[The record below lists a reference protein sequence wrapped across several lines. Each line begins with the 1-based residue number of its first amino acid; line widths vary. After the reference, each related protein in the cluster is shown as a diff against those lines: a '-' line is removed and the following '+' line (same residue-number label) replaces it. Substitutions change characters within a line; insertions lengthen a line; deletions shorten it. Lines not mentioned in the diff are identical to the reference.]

1 MLTSS
6 VVGIRETDTSAIE
19 RKIPHNLQM
28 DCEFAIRQNVLGMW
42 FDYKAEVAST
52 ALSWTDSTIAT
63 FVVTC

>member
-28 DCEFAIRQNVLGMW
+28 DFEFAIRPNVLGMW
-42 FDYKAEVAST
+42 FDYKAEVTST
-52 ALSWTDSTIAT
+52 ALSWTD
-63 FVVTC
+63 